1 MAPTSRQKRQS
12 SRQEMRVVAHHPL
25 RRLLMLCLF
34 GLLCFAGMLGGYWLG
49 EAKAQ
54 LDRIYIASLET
65 LNEANTR
72 SLFELKDLLVDAD
85 LKRDVD
91 RQAAQE
97 LRRTIKVLHDD
108 AAVLT
113 EEVTFYK
120 SLMSPSSVA
129 RGLQIAEFDV
139 SVTRELNQFTYHLLL
154 TQVESRRDWIQG
166 DIRIAV
172 RGRRLGAQ
180 AGDEQV
186 LSLTEIADL
195 DSYPLK
201 FRFRY
206 FQDLSGVITLPLEFQ
221 PISIV
226 VTAQRRGTK
235 AGDLE
240 RTFTWIASL

>member
-1 MAPTSRQKRQS
+1 
-12 SRQEMRVVAHHPL
+12 
-25 RRLLMLCLF
+25 
-34 GLLCFAGMLGGYWLG
+34 
-49 EAKAQ
+49 
-54 LDRIYIASLET
+54 
-65 LNEANTR
+65 
-72 SLFELKDLLVDAD
+72 
-85 LKRDVD
+85 
-91 RQAAQE
+91 
-97 LRRTIKVLHDD
+97 
-108 AAVLT
+108 
-113 EEVTFYK
+113 
-120 SLMSPSSVA
+120 MSPSSVA

-226 VTAQRRGTK
+226 VTAQCRGTK